1 MAVPKPVEFEKYSW
15 EDYLSWPDKERWE
28 LINGVAYNMSP
39 APKTNHQRISMQLS
53 VKIGGFLSG
62 KSCSVFAA
70 PFDVKLSDD
79 TDDKEDNTTVVQP
92 DLLVCCDEDKLT
104 DQGMNGAPDICVEI
118 LSPATALKDE
128 SEKLKLYEKHGVKEY
143 IIINPVAEY
152 VMIYRLD
159 GNKYSKPEYLKDD
172 DVLESTVLKG
182 LKISLPELFKK

>member
-15 EDYLSWPDKERWE
+15 EDYLSWPDNERWE

-39 APKTNHQRISMQLS
+39 APKTRHQQISMQLS
-53 VKIGGFLSG
+53 IKIGGFLTG
-62 KSCSVFAA
+62 KPCSVFAA

-79 TDDKEDNTTVVQP
+79 ADDKEDNTTVVQP
-92 DLLVCCDEDKLT
+92 DLLVCCDDEKLT
-104 DQGMNGAPDICVEI
+104 EQGMNGAPDICVEI

-159 GNKYSKPEYLKDD
+159 GNRYGKPEYLKDD
-172 DVLESTVLKG
+172 DILESIVLKG
-182 LKISLPELFKK
+182 LKITLPELFKK